1 MINSKSTKAQLLEH
15 ITELESTVLYLEGE
29 LVASRPVS
37 TTDRLNRIR
46 EEAAA
51 AVNDAI
57 RFERW
62 CAKGFQRIL
71 DELQSMGYSKA

>member
-15 ITELESTVLYLEGE
+15 ISELEQTVIYLESE
-29 LVASRPVS
+29 LIASRPVTLS
-37 TTDRLNRIR
+37 TVRNEL
-46 EEAAA
+46 AA

-71 DELQSMGYSKA
+71 DELRSMSYSKA

>member
-1 MINSKSTKAQLLEH
+1 MINAKSTKAQLLEH
-15 ITELESTVLYLEGE
+15 ISQLESTVQYLERE

-37 TTDRLNRIR
+37 PADRLTLIR

-51 AVNDAI
+51 ALNDAI

-62 CAKGFQRIL
+62 CANGFQRIL
-71 DELQSMGYSKA
+71 DELKSLSYTNG

>member
-15 ITELESTVLYLEGE
+15 ISELESTVLYLEGE
-29 LVASRPVS
+29 LIASRPVS
-37 TTDRLNRIR
+37 PSDRLAMIR
-46 EEAAA
+46 EELAA

-62 CAKGFQRIL
+62 CAKGFQRMV
-71 DELQSMGYSKA
+71 DELRSLGYSKA

>member
-15 ITELESTVLYLEGE
+15 ISELEQTVIYLESE
-29 LVASRPVS
+29 LIASRPVTLS
-37 TTDRLNRIR
+37 TVRNEL
-46 EEAAA
+46 AA

-71 DELQSMGYSKA
+71 DELRSMGYSKA